1 MIGMQYSKNSL
12 QGKGEVGR
20 FGSSISA
27 SSLKRDGSF
36 GSNEPI
42 SVLDKRRSPSPST
55 STSASSSS
63 FGCTAAVKDA
73 PAPAAVEEWVVGEL
87 QPLVPF
93 EKFGL
98 GLEDWECVLSESGGG
113 GGGSDQS
120 ILRWVSG
127 AEFEDPSSFSFKQHE
142 IQGNAGLGDAADQTT
157 TGFGALIASDNFFT
171 NVSSSVIPISSL
183 NSNIGKFG
191 STVNHVNSQDSNLNF
206 TPNNNL
212 VPGLSFQEPEQKP
225 QISNFQIPV
234 VNQTQNATNRNVF
247 VSPSYGG
254 ILHEEQLPPPA
265 KRQNL
270 EIPNSQL
277 PEIPLVGM
285 SHGLLLGKQQDF
297 AQLQHQ
303 GMMGSGQ
310 HSSLLVPKQEEVVMP
325 HHQHQQQVVYDQI
338 YKAAELIL
346 AGQFSH
352 AQMILARLNHQLS
365 PVGKSLQRAAS
376 YFKEALM
383 LPLLMPGS
391 SISLPSRVPSPVDF
405 VFKMGAYK
413 VFSEASPILQ
423 FMNFTS
429 NQALLEALGDAEYVH
444 IFDFDIGFG
453 AQWSSFIQ
461 ELPKRNNGGRGGA
474 PSLKITA
481 FASPSTHHPVEISLM
496 HESLTQFANDVGVK
510 FELEVVN
517 LDTFDPSSY
526 QLSSFRPCGSE
537 VVAVNFPIWSLSNHL
552 SALPSLLHYIKQ
564 LSPKIVVS
572 LERGCER
579 TELPFPHH
587 ILNALKYYEVLLESM
602 GAAKVTPDM
611 ANKMERFLFQPSIE
625 SIVQG
630 RLCFPD
636 QMPPWRTLFTS
647 AGFLP
652 VPFSNFTETQA
663 ECIMK
668 QNQVRGFHVEK
679 RQASLVLCWQRRELL
694 TAMAWRC

>member
-1 MIGMQYSKNSL
+1 MIGMQYNL
-12 QGKGEVGR
+12 QGKGVVSEVGR

-27 SSLKRDGSF
+27 SSSVPQDAKLKRDGSF

-63 FGCTAAVKDA
+63 FGGTAVKDA
-73 PAPAAVEEWVVGEL
+73 AAPAAVGDGPKEEWVVGEL

-98 GLEDWECVLSESGGG
+98 GLEDWECFLSESG

-127 AEFEDPSSFSFKQHE
+127 AEFEDPSFSFKHHE
-142 IQGNAGLGDAADQTT
+142 IQGNAGLGDADQTT
-157 TGFGALIASDNFFT
+157 TGFGALIASDNY
-171 NVSSSVIPISSL
+171 VSSSVIPISGSPFSF

-191 STVNHVNSQDSNLNF
+191 SNSQDSNLNF
-206 TPNNNL
+206 TPNNL
-212 VPGLSFQEPEQKP
+212 VPVIPGLSFQEP
-225 QISNFQIPV
+225 V
-234 VNQTQNATNRNVF
+234 VNQTQNPTNRNVF
-247 VSPSYGG
+247 VSQSYS
-254 ILHEEQLPPPA
+254 ILQEQLPPPA

-270 EIPNSQL
+270 EISSNSQL

-297 AQLQHQ
+297 AQQ

-310 HSSLLVPKQEEVVMP
+310 KPLLVPKQEEMGNTNLMMP
-325 HHQHQQQVVYDQI
+325 NHQHQQQQVVYDQI

-346 AGQFSH
+346 TGQFSH

-391 SISLPSRVPSPVDF
+391 SVSLPSRVPSPVDF

-453 AQWSSFIQ
+453 AQWSSFMQ
-461 ELPKRNNGGRGGA
+461 ELPKRNNGG
-474 PSLKITA
+474 LKITA
-481 FASPSTHHPVEISLM
+481 FASPSTHHPLEISLM

-526 QLSSFRPCGSE
+526 QLSSFRPSGSE

-579 TELPFPHH
+579 TELPFAHH
-587 ILNALKYYEVLLESM
+587 ILNALKYYEVLFESM

-652 VPFSNFTETQA
+652 VAFSNFTETQA

-668 QNQVRGFHVEK
+668 RNQVRGFHVEK